1 MPKQIIANNFDA
13 LIMDMK
19 QVNTEK
25 YEIAP
30 SNRRRVCYSTNEQLK
45 LAANL
50 VG

>member
-1 MPKQIIANNFDA
+1 MANNFDA

-19 QVNTEK
+19 QDNTEK
-25 YEIAP
+25 DEMAP
-30 SNRRRVCYSTNEQLK
+30 SNRRRVCYSTNEELK